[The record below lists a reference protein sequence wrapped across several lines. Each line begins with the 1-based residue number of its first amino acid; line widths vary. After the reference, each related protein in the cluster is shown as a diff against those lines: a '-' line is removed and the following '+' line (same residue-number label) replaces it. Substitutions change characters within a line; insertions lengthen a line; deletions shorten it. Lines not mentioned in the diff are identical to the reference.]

1 MSNGNV
7 FRAGEVGEEW
17 EEVLAALEH
26 AFQVSRTAAQAGES
40 FVFVVHNDDL
50 LGRRGPGGAMVAAGL
65 LSAAR
70 TAALEGTRIGWTA
83 NVIAFD
89 EGTEESE
96 VDRWVKSILD
106 SPGVTGQLIHIGPG
120 HVGKAL
126 S

>member
-1 MSNGNV
+1 MSAANI
-7 FRAGEVGEEW
+7 FRAGEVGDEW
-17 EEVLAALEH
+17 EDVLAELDR
-26 AFQVSRTAAQAGES
+26 AFQMSRTAAQSGES

-50 LGRRGPGGAMVAAGL
+50 LGRRGPGGAMIAAGL

-89 EGTEESE
+89 EGTDEAE
-96 VDRWVKSILD
+96 VDRWAESMLD
-106 SPGVTGQLIHIGPG
+106 SPGITGELIHIGLG